1 MSLENLYI
9 VLKYQLNVKTQFI
22 KYTTFIKELQ
32 DTISLL
38 TGNIKIDVVQ
48 EIIKFIENIDLYD
61 NNNDNEIEMEDIEEI
76 DIDNNKN
83 SFEKSDIENN
93 NDSRESLDNNISS
106 LIEERNKID
115 LSLDDSFDNNKSLE
129 NSNNN
134 MNLELN
140 SNNEI
145 QIKNN
150 NKIFYKDIDLNK
162 LKKREENYCYLI
174 LKLLKI

>member
-9 VLKYQLNVKTQFI
+9 VLKYQLNLKTQFI

-76 DIDNNKN
+76 DIDNNQY
-83 SFEKSDIENN
+83 SSEKSDIENN
-93 NDSRESLDNNISS
+93 NDSLESLDNNTSS
-106 LIEERNKID
+106 LIEERNNID
-115 LSLDDSFDNNKSLE
+115 LSLDDSFDNNKLIE
-129 NSNNN
+129 T
-134 MNLELN
+134 
-140 SNNEI
+140 
-145 QIKNN
+145 IKN
-150 NKIFYKDIDLNK
+150 
-162 LKKREENYCYLI
+162 ES
-174 LKLLKI
+174 

>member
-76 DIDNNKN
+76 DIDNNQY
-83 SFEKSDIENN
+83 SSEKSDIENN
-93 NDSRESLDNNISS
+93 NDSLESLDNNTSS
-106 LIEERNKID
+106 LIEERNNID
-115 LSLDDSFDNNKSLE
+115 LSLDDSFDNNKLLE
-129 NSNNN
+129 T
-134 MNLELN
+134 
-140 SNNEI
+140 
-145 QIKNN
+145 IKN
-150 NKIFYKDIDLNK
+150 
-162 LKKREENYCYLI
+162 ES
-174 LKLLKI
+174 

>member
-48 EIIKFIENIDLYD
+48 EIIKFIENIDLDD

-76 DIDNNKN
+76 DIDNNQY
-83 SFEKSDIENN
+83 SSEKSDIENN
-93 NDSRESLDNNISS
+93 NDSLESLDNNTSS
-106 LIEERNKID
+106 LIEERNNID
-115 LSLDDSFDNNKSLE
+115 LSLDDSFDNNKLIE
-129 NSNNN
+129 T
-134 MNLELN
+134 
-140 SNNEI
+140 
-145 QIKNN
+145 IKN
-150 NKIFYKDIDLNK
+150 
-162 LKKREENYCYLI
+162 ES
-174 LKLLKI
+174 

>member
-61 NNNDNEIEMEDIEEI
+61 NNNDNEIEMEDIEKI
-76 DIDNNKN
+76 DIDNNQY
-83 SFEKSDIENN
+83 SSEKSDIENN
-93 NDSRESLDNNISS
+93 NDSLESLDNNTSS
-106 LIEERNKID
+106 LIEERNNID
-115 LSLDDSFDNNKSLE
+115 LSLDDSFDNNKLLE
-129 NSNNN
+129 T
-134 MNLELN
+134 
-140 SNNEI
+140 
-145 QIKNN
+145 IKN
-150 NKIFYKDIDLNK
+150 
-162 LKKREENYCYLI
+162 ES
-174 LKLLKI
+174 

>member
-76 DIDNNKN
+76 DIDNNQY
-83 SFEKSDIENN
+83 SSEKSDIENN
-93 NDSRESLDNNISS
+93 NDSLESLDNNTSS
-106 LIEERNKID
+106 LIEERNNID
-115 LSLDDSFDNNKSLE
+115 LSLDDSFDNNKL
-129 NSNNN
+129 
-134 MNLELN
+134 
-140 SNNEI
+140 
-145 QIKNN
+145 
-150 NKIFYKDIDLNK
+150 
-162 LKKREENYCYLI
+162 
-174 LKLLKI
+174 

>member
-76 DIDNNKN
+76 DIDNNQY
-83 SFEKSDIENN
+83 SSEKSDIENN
-93 NDSRESLDNNISS
+93 NDSLESLDNNTSS
-106 LIEERNKID
+106 LIEERNNID
-115 LSLDDSFDNNKSLE
+115 LSLDDSFDNNKLIE
-129 NSNNN
+129 T
-134 MNLELN
+134 
-140 SNNEI
+140 
-145 QIKNN
+145 IKN
-150 NKIFYKDIDLNK
+150 
-162 LKKREENYCYLI
+162 ES
-174 LKLLKI
+174 

>member
-9 VLKYQLNVKTQFI
+9 VLKYQLNLKTQFI

-76 DIDNNKN
+76 DIDNNQY
-83 SFEKSDIENN
+83 SSEKSDIENN
-93 NDSRESLDNNISS
+93 NDSLESLDNNTSS
-106 LIEERNKID
+106 LIEERNNID
-115 LSLDDSFDNNKSLE
+115 LSLDDSFDNNKL
-129 NSNNN
+129 
-134 MNLELN
+134 
-140 SNNEI
+140 
-145 QIKNN
+145 
-150 NKIFYKDIDLNK
+150 
-162 LKKREENYCYLI
+162 
-174 LKLLKI
+174 

>member
-38 TGNIKIDVVQ
+38 TGNLKIDVVQ

-76 DIDNNKN
+76 DIDNNQY
-83 SFEKSDIENN
+83 SSEKSDIENN
-93 NDSRESLDNNISS
+93 NDSLESLDNNTSS
-106 LIEERNKID
+106 LIEERNNID
-115 LSLDDSFDNNKSLE
+115 LSLDDSFDNNKLIE
-129 NSNNN
+129 T
-134 MNLELN
+134 
-140 SNNEI
+140 
-145 QIKNN
+145 IKNESWV
-150 NKIFYKDIDLNK
+150 KF
-162 LKKREENYCYLI
+162 
-174 LKLLKI
+174 

>member
-76 DIDNNKN
+76 DIDNNKY
-83 SFEKSDIENN
+83 SSEKSDIENN
-93 NDSRESLDNNISS
+93 NDSLESLDNNTSS
-106 LIEERNKID
+106 LIEERNNID
-115 LSLDDSFDNNKSLE
+115 LSLDDSFDNNKL
-129 NSNNN
+129 
-134 MNLELN
+134 
-140 SNNEI
+140 
-145 QIKNN
+145 
-150 NKIFYKDIDLNK
+150 
-162 LKKREENYCYLI
+162 
-174 LKLLKI
+174 